1 MTGAKVA
8 VVGAGPAG
16 AFVAGALAERGFA
29 VHLFDRR
36 ENPWE
41 ERGEGRSI
49 ALSLS
54 PRGLAALESI
64 GLRRAIVDQ
73 SIELLGRAFHAP
85 EGDVRLLA
93 APPGAVRNR
102 AISRSVLTR
111 TLGDWAL
118 DHPNVTARFGTAC
131 IEVVR
136 SQRAIA
142 LKNADGAVSVEPF
155 DLVLGADG
163 SASEVRAAIV
173 RAPTVDFG
181 KRSSPWGYLEVTIE
195 PGGAAFAYE
204 PHAIHVWPRGS
215 FFMVGFP
222 AFDGSYKCTLV
233 MRHDAHRELQATGML
248 DELLAST
255 LEDAWPRAR
264 GREAIVRARLAS
276 IPIVRV
282 GDWHDGDFMAILGDA
297 AHATP
302 PFMGQGVN
310 IALEDA
316 QALVH
321 AFDDHDLAVR
331 PAFRAFAEARVPNGL
346 ACCDLSE
353 RAAQL
358 LLRMPPKRPVAS
370 PLAALNQEGLS
381 FEAVARQFI
390 PGWQPRVY
398 AEATPVEE
406 ETSEVVPHEL
416 LEPFEAAAGELLMRE
431 GEIAQDLLYVQAGA
445 VRIFN
450 ANLGE
455 VRLRAPVILGEVG
468 WFGGAA
474 RTASAVAET
483 SCRGGRLSYARLDAF
498 CTAEPA
504 RAMGLVKH
512 LASLSVERL
521 KDHFHPRASYVVIAA
536 YADLHDALEGWIL
549 ACREHLA
556 ALPIACTAEV
566 GGILLR
572 AANIQPARVIPPVA
586 RGGFAHLRALL
597 ESAQALCWF
606 RVEALPPELRQ
617 VADARKTPVLRD
629 LEGARA
635 YFADLH
641 RAEGEA
647 AEE

>member
-1 MTGAKVA
+1 VKGKVA

-64 GLRRAIVDQ
+64 GLRRTIAER

-85 EGDVRLLA
+85 EGDVRLVA
-93 APPGAVRNR
+93 APQGAVRNR
-102 AISRSVLTR
+102 AVARSVLTR
-111 TLGDWAL
+111 TIGEWAM
-118 DHPNVTARFGTAC
+118 DRPNVTARFGTAC

-136 SQRAIA
+136 AQRAIA
-142 LKNADGAVSVEPF
+142 LKSPYGDVFVEPF
-155 DLVLGADG
+155 DFVVGADG

-181 KRSSPWGYLEVTIE
+181 KRSSPWGYLELTIDR
-195 PGGAAFAYE
+195 AASDFAFE
-204 PHAIHVWPRGS
+204 PHAIHIWPRGS

-233 MRHDAHRELQATGML
+233 MRHDAHGELQATGML
-248 DELLAST
+248 DELLHST
-255 LEDAWPRAR
+255 LEDAWPRVKS
-264 GREAIVRARLAS
+264 REALLRARLAS

-316 QALVH
+316 QALVR
-321 AFDDHDLAVR
+321 AFDDHGLAVR

-358 LLRMPPKRPVAS
+358 LLRMPPKRPTAS
-370 PLAALNQEGLS
+370 PLAALNVEGQS
-381 FEAVARQFI
+381 YEAVARQFI

-398 AEATPVEE
+398 AEATPAEE
-406 ETSEVVPHEL
+406 ETVEVVPHEL

-431 GEIAQDLLYVQAGA
+431 GDTAQDLLYVQAGA

-483 SCRGGRLSYARLDAF
+483 SCRGGRLAYARLDAF
-498 CTAEPA
+498 CSAEPA

-536 YADLHDALEGWIL
+536 YAGLHDALEGWIL

-566 GGILLR
+566 GAILVR
-572 AANIQPARVIPPVA
+572 VANIQPARVIPPVA

-635 YFADLH
+635 YFAELH
-641 RAEGEA
+641 RAEREP

>member
-1 MTGAKVA
+1 VKRRVA

-16 AFVAGALAERGFA
+16 AFIAGAFAERGFS
-29 VHLFDRR
+29 VHLIDRR

-49 ALSLS
+49 ALSLA
-54 PRGLAALESI
+54 PRGLTAIESV
-64 GLRRAIVDQ
+64 GLRRE
-73 SIELLGRAFHAP
+73 IEERSLELVGRAFHAP

-93 APPGAVRNR
+93 APHGSVRNR
-102 AISRSVLTR
+102 SIARSALTK
-111 TLGDWAL
+111 TLCGWAL
-118 DHPNVTARFGTAC
+118 EHPNVTARFGSTC

-142 LKNADGAVSVEPF
+142 LRNAYGAVSLEAF
-155 DLVLGADG
+155 DLVIGADG
-163 SASEVRAAIV
+163 SASEVRSAIV
-173 RAPTVDFG
+173 RAPSVDFG
-181 KRSSPWGYLEVTIE
+181 KRSSPWGYLELTVE
-195 PGGAAFAYE
+195 PGRAPFAFE
-204 PHAIHVWPRGS
+204 PHAIHIWPRRS

-233 MRHDAHRELQATGML
+233 MRHDAHQELQASGML
-248 DELLAST
+248 EGLFAST
-255 LEDAWPRAR
+255 LEDAWPRVVDPAAR
-264 GREAIVRARLAS
+264 LRARLAS

-316 QALVH
+316 QALVR
-321 AFDDHDLAVR
+321 AFDEHGLSAR
-331 PAFRAFAEARVPNGL
+331 AAFRAFAEERVPNGL

-353 RAAQL
+353 RAAHYL
-358 LLRMPPKRPVAS
+358 LQMPPKRPVPS
-370 PLAALNQEGLS
+370 PLAALNVEGRS
-381 FEAVARQFI
+381 YEDVARTFI

-398 AEATPVEE
+398 GDATPAEDDAV
-406 ETSEVVPHEL
+406 EVVPQEI
-416 LEPFEAAAGELLMRE
+416 LEPFEFEEGSTLMRE
-431 GEIAQDLLYVQAGA
+431 GETAKDLLYVQTGA

-450 ANLGE
+450 AKLGE

-468 WFGGAA
+468 WFGGAV

-483 SCRGGRLSYARLDAF
+483 PCRGGRASYARLDAF
-498 CTAEPA
+498 CASEPA
-504 RAMGLVKH
+504 RAVRLVKH
-512 LASLSVERL
+512 LGSLSVERL
-521 KDHFHPRASYVVIAA
+521 KDHFHPRAAYVVIAA
-536 YADLHDALEGWIL
+536 YGDLHDALESWAL
-549 ACREHLA
+549 SCREHLA
-556 ALPIACTAEV
+556 GVPIACTAEV
-566 GGILLR
+566 GEILTR
-572 AANIQPARVIPPVA
+572 VANVQPARVIPPVA

-617 VADARKTPVLRD
+617 VADARRTPVLRD
-629 LEGARA
+629 LEGARD
-635 YFADLH
+635 YFAELH